1 MRDDAST
8 LAVFLEK
15 LEERLYEQE
24 RDCIPESLQTTTWEK
39 MAESAKTWKPCE
51 DMSA

>member
-1 MRDDAST
+1 MAAASSDARRRFHS
-8 LAVFLEK
+8 
-15 LEERLYEQE
+15 LYEQE

>member
-1 MRDDAST
+1 MRDDVST
-8 LAVFLEK
+8 LVVFLEK
-15 LEERLYEQE
+15 LEERPNELE
-24 RDCIPESLQTTTWEK
+24 RDCIPESLQKKTSEM